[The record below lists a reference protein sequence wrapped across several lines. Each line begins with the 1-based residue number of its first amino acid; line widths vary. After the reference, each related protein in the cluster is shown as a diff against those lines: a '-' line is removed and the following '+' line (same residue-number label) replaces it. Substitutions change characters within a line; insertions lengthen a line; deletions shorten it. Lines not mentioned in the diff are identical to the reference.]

1 MPTAGLRAAALAVI
15 TCAFLQLTPL
25 SILAGDAGTGDSFK
39 GPVGLQLYSLRAQ
52 FIANGAVATLDK
64 VKAMGFKYV
73 ELAGT
78 ANMPVEKFKALLD
91 ERGLVPISAHFPY
104 SRYKSDPDGVAKDAK
119 ALGLKYCGCA
129 WIDHK
134 GDFDEKTCREAIEV
148 FNKAGEALAKEGIR
162 FFYHIHGFE
171 FQPYPAGGAD
181 STLQDLLFTETKADK
196 VSYQMDVF
204 WIVFPGKNPV
214 KLLEKYAGRWELM
227 HLKDMK
233 KDVIVGSLNPKTDVK
248 NDVALGTGQINYS
261 EILPAAAKSGVKYYF
276 IEDESPS
283 SEEQIPVTLKFLEQ
297 VKY

>member
-1 MPTAGLRAAALAVI
+1 MLIAGLRAAALV
-15 TCAFLQLTPL
+15 AFGFLLL
-25 SILAGDAGTGDSFK
+25 SSFSISAGDAGTGDSFK

-52 FIANGAVATLDK
+52 FMANGAVATLDK
-64 VKAMGFKYV
+64 VKALGIKNV

-78 ANMPVEKFKALLD
+78 ANMPVDKFKALLD
-91 ERGLVPISAHFPY
+91 ERGLAAISAHFPY
-104 SRYKSDPDGVAKDAK
+104 ARYKSDPEGVAKDAK

-162 FFYHIHGFE
+162 FFYHCHGFE

-181 STLQDLLFTETKADK
+181 STLLDLLFTETKADK
-196 VSYQMDVF
+196 VSYEMDVF
-204 WIVFPGKNPV
+204 WIVFPGQNPV

-233 KDVIVGSLNPKTDVK
+233 KGVVLGSLNPKTDVK
-248 NDVALGTGQINYS
+248 NDVALGTGQINYA
-261 EILPAAAKSGVKYYF
+261 EILPAATKSGVKYFF
-276 IEDESPS
+276 IEDESPT